1 MTGDRAIQDRNNPYK
16 RGRPESNHDR
26 LLSGSSGSVAAASGG
41 TFDNIGRS
49 GTSQSGFGSSQSS
62 RSFDSIEPP
71 ETVLQQL
78 GLPLGST
85 ARLSAGRT
93 GAPGTTFG
101 DDGQSSLRRD
111 ASIFQHFDLTASS
124 GEHCLIRPAAS
135 TLTFGSLKQG
145 PPATG

>member
-1 MTGDRAIQDRNNPYK
+1 MTGYRAIQDCTNPFK
-16 RGRPESNHDR
+16 RRRLGSNANR
-26 LLSGSSGSVAAASGG
+26 LSSGSSGSVAAASGG
-41 TFDNIGRS
+41 TFDNIGQS
-49 GTSQSGFGSSQSS
+49 GTSQSGFDSPQSS
-62 RSFDSIEPP
+62 RSFNSIERP